1 MKFCLR
7 MRCQS
12 SRFYHEIHWNSTFLL
27 APKMK
32 LLFSSFF
39 SAAAQLFSLSL
50 VYVSFSAR
58 VSYHFAVCSS
68 LSIAINHFD
77 THTTDTHSQKFRMC
91 DSSFFLLCSSL
102 LCFSF
107 IRIHTCSP
115 LTHMMRTITCTHTK
129 QRTRKI
135 PRNNRFVWLPLS
147 FFFSF
152 FFLSLSCIPSRST
165 VWICKIISASEL
177 CETRWQT
184 RRLSNNNIQPY
195 FADRQN
201 VSMCACTPK
210 LYMQK
215 NSHSEF
221 ELEYDAV

>member
-39 SAAAQLFSLSL
+39 PLLLNSSLCLSYMCLSPLAFLITLQSAALFQLQSIISIHTPQIHT
-50 VYVSFSAR
+50 AR
-58 VSYHFAVCSS
+58 NSVCVIR
-68 LSIAINHFD
+68 L
-77 THTTDTHSQKFRMC
+77 
-91 DSSFFLLCSSL
+91 FFLLCSSL

-135 PRNNRFVWLPLS
+135 PRNNRFV
-147 FFFSF
+147 
-152 FFLSLSCIPSRST
+152 
-165 VWICKIISASEL
+165 
-177 CETRWQT
+177 
-184 RRLSNNNIQPY
+184 
-195 FADRQN
+195 
-201 VSMCACTPK
+201 
-210 LYMQK
+210 
-215 NSHSEF
+215 
-221 ELEYDAV
+221 

>member
-91 DSSFFLLCSSL
+91 DSSFFFALLFSSL
-102 LCFSF
+102 LFFHSDTHMLTINSYDAHHYMHTHETANTQNTTEQPICVITVVVFLFFLFSLSRVF
-107 IRIHTCSP
+107 PHALRFGYAKLFLRLSSARRDDRLDVFRTTTYNHILRTDRMCQCVRAHRNCICRRIRI
-115 LTHMMRTITCTHTK
+115 
-129 QRTRKI
+129 Q
-135 PRNNRFVWLPLS
+135 N
-147 FFFSF
+147 
-152 FFLSLSCIPSRST
+152 
-165 VWICKIISASEL
+165 
-177 CETRWQT
+177 
-184 RRLSNNNIQPY
+184 SN
-195 FADRQN
+195 
-201 VSMCACTPK
+201 
-210 LYMQK
+210 
-215 NSHSEF
+215 
-221 ELEYDAV
+221 